1 MSVANSYAKAL
12 YQTVAQTATADDLNH
27 IENQFKQILGLL
39 EQSKEVKAAL
49 FSPLTNIREK
59 TSLADSIG
67 TKMEFHPGFS
77 RFLSLLAKKGRMS
90 LLPQIHQAFVS
101 VRLAQEGGIS
111 GNLVSAE
118 PLSDADVETLAKAF
132 SQKLGKKVAFQVS
145 TDSSLLAGIK
155 VTVNGTTFD
164 GTLRSQLQKL
174 RDRFVTGFTGN
185 A

>member
-1 MSVANSYAKAL
+1 MSVATSYARAL
-12 YQTVAQTATADDLNH
+12 YETVAQNATANDLNQ
-27 IENQFKQILGLL
+27 IENQFKQVLTVL

-59 TSLADSIG
+59 MALADSIG
-67 TKMEFHPGFS
+67 NKMGFHPGFS

-90 LLPQIHQAFVS
+90 LMPQIHQAFVS

-118 PLSDADVETLAKAF
+118 PMSDSDVDALAKAF

-145 TDSSLLAGIK
+145 TDPSLLAGIK